1 MPRQARIDAPGA
13 LHHIMVRGIE
23 RKTIFRDNKDR
34 ESFVQRLGDVLMQSS
49 TACYAWSLLPNHVH
63 LLLRTGD
70 HPIATVM
77 RRLLT
82 GNAVTFNRRHRRHG
96 PLFQNRYKS
105 ILCQEDPYLLELVRY
120 LHLNPLRAGLV
131 DSYSQLGRYKYCGH
145 GFILGN
151 LRNEWQDVDYVL
163 GFFSRRRGSAQGR
176 YKEYVFEGIGKGRRP
191 DLVGGGLIRSLG
203 GWSEARRLGKEEKRV
218 KGDERILGDSEF
230 VLDTLKESSE
240 RFERRYEL
248 KARGYDLEALAMRVG
263 EIFGMEAGDLYSPGK
278 YRRLI
283 KPRSVFCYWAVR
295 ELGETA
301 TSMAKRLGL
310 TQAGVSKAVLRG
322 ERIVKERNLTLMQS

>member
-1 MPRQARIDAPGA
+1 
-13 LHHIMVRGIE
+13 MVRGIE
-23 RKTIFRDNKDR
+23 RRKIFGDNKDKDN
-34 ESFVQRLGDVLMQSS
+34 FVERLDDILKQTS
-49 TACYAWSLLPNHVH
+49 TPCYAWSLLSNHVH
-63 LLLRTGD
+63 LLLRSGD

-82 GNAVTFNRRHRRHG
+82 GYAVTFNRRHGRHG
-96 PLFQNRYKS
+96 QLFQNRYKS

-120 LHLNPLRAGLV
+120 IHLNPLRAGLV
-131 DSYSQLGRYKYCGH
+131 ENYSCLGRYKYCGH
-145 GFILGN
+145 GFILGSLKN
-151 LRNEWQDVDYVL
+151 DWQDVDYVL
-163 GFFSRRRGSAQGR
+163 GLFSRKRGTAQGL
-176 YKEYVFEGIGKGRRP
+176 YKEYVLEGIERGRRP
-191 DLVGGGLIRSLG
+191 ELVGGGLIRSLG
-203 GWSEARRLGKEEKRV
+203 GWSEARKPGKSEKRV

-248 KARGYDLEALAMRVG
+248 KARGYDLGALAERVG
-263 EIFGMEAGDLYSPGK
+263 EIFGMEAEDLYSPGK

-301 TSMAKRLGL
+301 TSLAQRLGL

-322 ERIVKERNLTLMQS
+322 ERAVKEMNLTLLPR

>member
-23 RKTIFRDNKDR
+23 RRKIFRDDKDKDN
-34 ESFVQRLGDVLMQSS
+34 FVERLGDIIKDTS
-49 TACYAWSLLPNHVH
+49 TPCYAWSLLSNHVH

-82 GNAVTFNRRHRRHG
+82 GYALTFNRRYGRHG
-96 PLFQNRYKS
+96 QLFQNRYKS
-105 ILCQEDPYLLELVRY
+105 ILCQEDAYLMELVRY
-120 LHLNPLRAGLV
+120 IHLNPLRANTV
-131 DSYSQLGRYKYCGH
+131 ENYSSLGNYNYCGH

-151 LRNEWQDVDYVL
+151 KRNDWQDVDYVL
-163 GFFSRRRGSAQGR
+163 GFFNKNGKIAQGQ
-176 YKEYVFEGIGKGRRP
+176 YKEYVSQGIEKGRRP

-203 GWSEARRLGKEEKRV
+203 GWSEARKRGKREKRL
-218 KGDERILGDSEF
+218 KGDERILGDSQF
-230 VLDTLKESSE
+230 VLDTLKEASE
-240 RFERRYEL
+240 RFERRFEL
-248 KARGYDLEALAMRVG
+248 RARGYDLDALAERVG
-263 EIFGMEAGDLYSPGK
+263 RIFGMEPGDLYSPGK

-283 KPRSVFCYWAVR
+283 KPRSVYCYWAVR

-301 TSMAKRLGL
+301 TALAIRLRL
-310 TQAGVSKAVLRG
+310 TQAGVSKSVLRG
-322 ERIVKERNLTLMQS
+322 EKIVKDMNLEMLQN

>member
-1 MPRQARIDAPGA
+1 
-13 LHHIMVRGIE
+13 MVRGIE
-23 RKTIFRDNKDR
+23 RRKIFRDNKDKDN
-34 ESFVQRLGDVLMQSS
+34 FVERLDDILKQTS
-49 TACYAWSLLPNHVH
+49 TPCYAWSLLSNHVH

-82 GNAVTFNRRHRRHG
+82 GYAVTFNHRHG
-96 PLFQNRYKS
+96 RHGQLFQNRYKS

-120 LHLNPLRAGLV
+120 IHLNPLRANLV
-131 DSYSQLGRYKYCGH
+131 ENYSRLGRYKYCGH

-151 LRNEWQDVDYVL
+151 SKNDWQDVDYVL
-163 GFFSRRRGSAQGR
+163 GFFSMKRGTAQGL
-176 YKEYVFEGIGKGRRP
+176 YKEYVFEGIEKGRRP
-191 DLVGGGLIRSLG
+191 ELVGGGLIRSLG
-203 GWSEARRLGKEEKRV
+203 GWSEARKLGKSEKRV

-248 KARGYDLEALAMRVG
+248 KARGYDLGALAERVG

-278 YRRLI
+278 YERLI

-295 ELGETA
+295 ELGDTA
-301 TSMAKRLGL
+301 TSLAKRLGL

-322 ERIVKERNLTLMQS
+322 ERVVKDLNLNLLQS